1 MHSPNLFV
9 GRAENGFKKQMIIR
23 TLKLKLTSDQETQL
37 NQWLWNLTG
46 VYNWAIKK
54 IEHDANDKIYH
65 SSFAFVNMIAE
76 HSKRMKI
83 PSHTLQGILKQA
95 HTAWQ
100 RCFKKLAKKPRLKG
114 QRNKLTSI
122 PFPDPLKSPK
132 DNRIGIQG
140 IGKVRYYKQE
150 LPEAKIKCG
159 RIVKRASGWYLCL
172 WLDTE
177 HKFPVKQTDKA
188 VGIDPGFDTLLTL
201 SDGTKIANPREL
213 RKGAK
218 RLAQA
223 QRSCKKNLVA
233 RIQERQANRRR
244 DRNHKISRWL
254 VEDYK
259 TIYYSD
265 DNFKAMA
272 KRFGKSI
279 SEAALNQ
286 LIGMMSY
293 KCRIGGRKIVPINS
307 FRTTMT
313 CSTCG
318 ALTGPT
324 GLAGLKV
331 RYWICSACGAHHDR
345 DVNSAKVVFNIG
357 AGTAHE
363 RRLGNVA

>member
-1 MHSPNLFV
+1 V
-9 GRAENGFKKQMIIR
+9 IVR
-23 TLKLKLTSDQETQL
+23 TLKLKLNKEQETQL

-65 SSFAFVNMIAE
+65 SPFDFVNLTAN
-76 HSKRMKI
+76 HSKRMEI
-83 PSHTLQGILKQA
+83 PSHTMQGISSQA
-95 HTAWQ
+95 YNAWQ
-100 RCFKKLAKKPRLKG
+100 RCFKKIAKKPHLKG
-114 QRNKLTSI
+114 FRNKLKSI
-122 PFPDPLKSPK
+122 PFPDPLKAPK
-132 DNRIGIQG
+132 DNSIGIQG

-159 RIVKRASGWYLCL
+159 RIVKRASGWYLCI

-177 HKFPVKQTDKA
+177 HRFLVKQTDKA

-201 SDGTKIANPREL
+201 SDGTKIENPREL
-213 RKGAK
+213 RKGAR

-223 QRSCKKNLVA
+223 QRSGKKNLVA
-233 RIQERQANRRR
+233 RIHERQANRRR
-244 DRNHKISRWL
+244 DRNHKISRKL
-254 VEDYK
+254 VENYK

-265 DNFKAMA
+265 DNFKVMA
-272 KRFGKSI
+272 KHFGKSVR
-279 SEAALNQ
+279 EAGLNQ
-286 LIGMMSY
+286 LIGMMTY
-293 KCRIGGRKIVPINS
+293 KGRIGGRKVAPINS

-318 ALTGPT
+318 TLTGPA

-345 DVNSAKVVFNIG
+345 DTNSAKVVFNIG
-357 AGTAHE
+357 VGTTHE
-363 RRLGNVA
+363 GTKRKVA

>member
-1 MHSPNLFV
+1 
-9 GRAENGFKKQMIIR
+9 MIVR
-23 TLKLKLTSDQETQL
+23 TLKLKLTNKQETQL

-65 SSFAFVNMIAE
+65 SPFDFGAMTAN
-76 HSKRMKI
+76 HSRRLEI
-83 PSHTLQGILKQA
+83 PSHTLQGISSQA
-95 HTAWQ
+95 CNAWQ
-100 RCFKKLAKKPRLKG
+100 RCFKKIAKKPRLKG
-114 QRNKLTSI
+114 FRNKLTSI
-122 PFPDPLKSPK
+122 PFPDPIKPPK
-132 DNRIGIQG
+132 NNKIGIPG
-140 IGKVRYYKQE
+140 LGKVRYYRQE
-150 LPEAKIKCG
+150 LPDAKIKCG

-177 HKFPVKQTDKA
+177 HKFQVKQTDKA

-201 SDGTKIANPREL
+201 SDGTKIENPREL
-213 RKGAK
+213 RKGAR

-223 QRSCKKNLVA
+223 QRSGKKKLVA

-254 VEDYK
+254 VENYK

-272 KRFGKSI
+272 KRFGKSVI
-279 SEAALNQ
+279 EAGLAD
-286 LIGMMSY
+286 LIGKLTY
-293 KCRIGGRKIVPINS
+293 KSHTGGRQLKGVSS
-307 FRTTMT
+307 FRTTIT
-313 CSTCG
+313 CSACG

-324 GLAGLKV
+324 GFAGLKV

-357 AGTAHE
+357 LGISHE
-363 RRLGNVA
+363 GGLGNVA